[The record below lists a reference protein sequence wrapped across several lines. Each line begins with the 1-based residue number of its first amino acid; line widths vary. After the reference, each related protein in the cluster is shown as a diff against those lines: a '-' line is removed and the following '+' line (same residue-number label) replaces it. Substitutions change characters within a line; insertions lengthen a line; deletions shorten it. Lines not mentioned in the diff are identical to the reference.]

1 MKQVDIMKSI
11 EYNRRKLGYKQYEFA
26 QMMELTPV
34 QYSKIKSNKRG
45 LYGTELYAL
54 AQALNITMDQ
64 LIYYE
69 VKI

>member
-1 MKQVDIMKSI
+1 MKQVDIMKSV
-11 EYNRRKLGYKQYEFA
+11 ECHRRKLGYKQYEFA

-45 LYGTELYAL
+45 LYGTELYVL
-54 AQALNITMDQ
+54 AQALNITMDE